1 MKLTNE
7 EIQKIEEEKEEVN
20 IRVNIVNIRAKR

>member
-1 MKLTNE
+1 VAGIFK
-7 EIQKIEEEKEEVN
+7 EKEEVN